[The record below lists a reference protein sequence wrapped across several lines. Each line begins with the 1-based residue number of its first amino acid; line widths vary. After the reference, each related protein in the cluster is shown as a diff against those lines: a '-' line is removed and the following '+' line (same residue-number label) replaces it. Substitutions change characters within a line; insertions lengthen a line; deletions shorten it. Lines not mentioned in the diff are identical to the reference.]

1 MPYTVPGN
9 ERDALAKPDATVHS
23 CPEKAT
29 LLSAYTRAAKE
40 YGDTVTELNEQM
52 GVVPRAEWLR
62 RHQAADALRQS
73 VESAKLVLENHV
85 AAHGC

>member
-1 MPYTVPGN
+1 
-9 ERDALAKPDATVHS
+9 LAKADATVHS

-40 YGDTVTELNEQM
+40 YGDTVTELHEQM

-62 RHQAADALRQS
+62 RHKAADEIRQS
-73 VESAKLVLENHV
+73 VESAKLALDNHI